1 MEEASERKKRLR
13 EMREKAQAQA
23 EAEAGDKPQL
33 KFRNYK
39 PQDKALRPAEPAAN
53 DENKQDNSA
62 ARLNP
67 IQRELQAQVRCVAV
81 VVWQRVPWPGQE
93 AECGSARAGGERGN

>member
-1 MEEASERKKRLR
+1 MEEASDRKKRLR

-23 EAEAGDKPQL
+23 EAQAEDSDKPQL

-62 ARLNP
+62 AKLNP
-67 IQRELQAQVRCVAV
+67 IQRELQAQVC
-81 VVWQRVPWPGQE
+81 
-93 AECGSARAGGERGN
+93 CGAAGWLQVFRLEKSDCGCGRAGGE